1 MGGRVGGGGEG
12 WSGRGGVVGWVVV
25 GCEVM
30 EGWWVV

>member
-1 MGGRVGGGGEG
+1 MGSGGGGRVE
-12 WSGRGGVVGWVVV
+12 VVGWVVVV